1 MFLRKIAFLLLVS
14 NILSTNLFSEELQ
27 NFSEIKNPNFDYWKN
42 QENDTSKYLL
52 TVGGVSLAVMVAGAG
67 ILYAMPTSITNW
79 EDDGESHVTQKWW
92 SNVKKG
98 PVWDKDDWFLNYVT
112 HPYWGAVYYMQG
124 RNAGYGPLGSFL
136 VSVTASTFMW
146 EYGVEA
152 FAEVPSIQDLF
163 VTPIIGSLIG
173 EGFYYLSTQIK
184 AKDEKVFNSKALGIT
199 LLTIMDPAFLLIEKT
214 GLKDYVKKKNSNQT
228 LQSYSAWELQNHT
241 LMLRTKIYIN

>member
-124 RNAGYGPLGSFL
+124 RNAGYGPLGSF
-136 VSVTASTFMW
+136 
-146 EYGVEA
+146 
-152 FAEVPSIQDLF
+152 
-163 VTPIIGSLIG
+163 
-173 EGFYYLSTQIK
+173 
-184 AKDEKVFNSKALGIT
+184 
-199 LLTIMDPAFLLIEKT
+199 
-214 GLKDYVKKKNSNQT
+214 
-228 LQSYSAWELQNHT
+228 
-241 LMLRTKIYIN
+241 